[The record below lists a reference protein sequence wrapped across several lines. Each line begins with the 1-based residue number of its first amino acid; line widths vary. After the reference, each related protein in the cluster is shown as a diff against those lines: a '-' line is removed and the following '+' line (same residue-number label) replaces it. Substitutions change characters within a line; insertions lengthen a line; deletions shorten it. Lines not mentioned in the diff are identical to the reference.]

1 MSEMRGGGAGLYQR
15 VKFWC
20 ISLRRKINVILLIS
34 KAEKKDLQ
42 LWAHK
47 KLQGTRD
54 AFHLND
60 PSNLNDWLPGPGVG
74 RKAQV
79 QGN

>member
-1 MSEMRGGGAGLYQR
+1 M
-15 VKFWC
+15 
-20 ISLRRKINVILLIS
+20 ILLIS